1 VVKAD
6 RRVQRTRRLL
16 QHAMIELLNERSY
29 DDITVQDI
37 VNRANIGRT
46 TFYLHFNSKE
56 ALFITCHEA
65 VVADFYF
72 WPLSAEDILSPE
84 PPSGMVAAYQHLEQV
99 RQLMN
104 PIFHGK
110 NGQLIQRQMRDWSAK
125 EIEQSLHAA
134 FAEADSA
141 VPFNLLANYLAGAQ
155 IALIQWWMEKRTLYP
170 PDELARMVHRL
181 QRAAICDAL
190 GVKK

>member
-1 VVKAD
+1 
-6 RRVQRTRRLL
+6 
-16 QHAMIELLNERSY
+16 
-29 DDITVQDI
+29 
-37 VNRANIGRT
+37 
-46 TFYLHFNSKE
+46 
-56 ALFITCHEA
+56 
-65 VVADFYF
+65 
-72 WPLSAEDILSPE
+72 
-84 PPSGMVAAYQHLEQV
+84 MVAAYQHLEQV
-99 RQLMN
+99 RPLMN

-110 NGQLIQRQMRDWSAK
+110 NGQLIQRQMRDWSAQ

-155 IALIQWWMEKRTLYP
+155 IALIQWWMEKRTPYP
-170 PDELARMVHRL
+170 ADELARMVHRL